1 MRYDISNIGE
11 AIRKVQR
18 EHEINQ
24 ADFADKI
31 GANISTVSKWI
42 RGVNDPPLWGLLAIC
57 EVYDVKLTELVKPLP
72 DRYRP
77 PRYKGGQNG

>member
-11 AIRKVQR
+11 RIRRVQKQ
-18 EHEINQ
+18 HEMSQ

-42 RGVNDPPLWGLLAIC
+42 RGKNDPPLGGLLAIC
-57 EVYDVKLTELVKPLP
+57 EVYDVKLTELVRPIKP
-72 DRYRP
+72 RQEAMKVKR
-77 PRYKGGQNG
+77 

>member
-18 EHEINQ
+18 QHEMSQ

-57 EVYDVKLTELVKPLP
+57 EVYDVKLTELVKPI
-72 DRYRP
+72 RP
-77 PRYKGGQNG
+77 KQEAMKVKR

>member
-18 EHEINQ
+18 EHEMNQ

-57 EVYDVKLTELVKPLP
+57 EVYDVKLTELV
-72 DRYRP
+72 RP
-77 PRYKGGQNG
+77 IRPKQEAMKVKR

>member
-11 AIRKVQR
+11 RIRHVQKR
-18 EHEINQ
+18 NEMSQ

-31 GANISTVSKWI
+31 GVNICTVSKWI

-57 EVYDVKLTELVKPLP
+57 EVYDVKLTELVRPLKPEQKVM
-72 DRYRP
+72 R
-77 PRYKGGQNG
+77 K